1 MPFARNRTL
10 RVHYESVGSGPA
22 VLLILGQG
30 MSLETG
36 WRTVEQLS
44 SQFRVLA
51 FDNRDMG
58 RSDHS
63 PFPYLVAQMAR
74 DAVAVLDA
82 AGEARAHVYGMS
94 LGGMVAQEV
103 ALSYRDRVQALVLG
117 ATTPGGPRAIP
128 QDPQVLT
135 FFARVGAMGPEEAA
149 WAAVPYSYGERTR
162 REHGERIAEDIARRL
177 QRPPDVLA
185 YLHQVTAAALHSTQ
199 IRLGEIA
206 APTLVVHGGQDEL
219 QSPQNAHILAEAI
232 PGAELRLWPD
242 AGHLYVTDEPEADRE
257 IAHFLARHSTA
268 VAHGG
273 NGHRA
278 SRAAAAMAAATRMG
292 PGPPPMTSV

>member
-1 MPFARNRTL
+1 
-10 RVHYESVGSGPA
+10 

-44 SQFRVLA
+44 SQFRVLV

-63 PFPYLVAQMAR
+63 PFPYLVTQMAR

-103 ALSYRDRVQALVLG
+103 ALGHRDRVQALVLG

-135 FFARVGAMGPEEAA
+135 FFTRVGAMGPEEAA

-206 APTLVVHGGQDEL
+206 APTLVVHGGQDKL
-219 QSPQNAHILAEAI
+219 QAPENAHVLAEAI

-273 NGHRA
+273 AGHRT
-278 SRAAAAMAAATRMG
+278 SRAAAAMAAATRIG